1 MTNEQIIQ
9 QAAVASGLFT
19 QETVDTFAAE
29 GVRLPLHTYQEWRR
43 LGYQVKQGEKAV
55 LVVNL
60 WRFSKV
66 AVDTED
72 SAREQEAEHATG
84 ERAYTA
90 KAHLF
95 LGSQV
100 EKIQGKP
107 KKDLAAYNAMLA
119 AQRTASKSEKP
130 AVAKSAAAGDEQQKN
145 LQAADLK
152 AKVAQAK
159 AAAQK
164 SPASKKATS
173 RKNSDHQTKEQ
184 RAAELKAKVAQARA
198 AAQAKAKVPAPAVIH
213 EPLFIPEQLDFSAV
227 AASILA

>member
-9 QAAVASGLFT
+9 QAAVTSGLFT

-43 LGYQVKQGEKAV
+43 LGYQVKQGEEAV

-72 SAREQEAEHATG
+72 SAREQEAENATG
-84 ERAYTA
+84 ERAYMA

-100 EKIQGKP
+100 EKIQGTP

-119 AQRTASKSEKP
+119 AQRAENK
-130 AVAKSAAAGDEQQKN
+130 AAKQNAAGAISKN
-145 LQAADLK
+145 AAKADDLK
-152 AKVAQAK
+152 AKVAAAK
-159 AAAQK
+159 AAAHK
-164 SPASKKATS
+164 AGKLTASKPLPEKLSKATS
-173 RKNSDHQTKEQ
+173 RKAEKKQTPVVIAQTCHKTLEGAVLN
-184 RAAELKAKVAQARA
+184 RSAIVAN
-198 AAQAKAKVPAPAVIH
+198 VPAVSD
-213 EPLFIPEQLDFSAV
+213 EPVQLDFSAV

>member
-9 QAAVASGLFT
+9 QAAVTSGLFT
-19 QETVDTFAAE
+19 QEAVDAFVSE
-29 GVRLPLHTYQEWRR
+29 GLCLPLHTYQQWRR
-43 LGYQVKQGEKAV
+43 LGYQVKQGEEAV

-72 SAREQEAEHATG
+72 SAREQEAENATG
-84 ERAYTA
+84 ERAYMA
-90 KAHLF
+90 KSHLF

-119 AQRTASKSEKP
+119 AQRAENKAAKQNSAGAISKN
-130 AVAKSAAAGDEQQKN
+130 AAKAD
-145 LQAADLK
+145 DLK
-152 AKVAQAK
+152 AKVAAAK
-159 AAAQK
+159 AAAHK
-164 SPASKKATS
+164 SGKLTASKPLPEKLSKATS
-173 RKNSDHQTKEQ
+173 RKAEKKQTPVVIAQTCHKTLDGAVLN
-184 RAAELKAKVAQARA
+184 RSAIVAN
-198 AAQAKAKVPAPAVIH
+198 VPAVSD
-213 EPLFIPEQLDFSAV
+213 EPVQLDFSAV